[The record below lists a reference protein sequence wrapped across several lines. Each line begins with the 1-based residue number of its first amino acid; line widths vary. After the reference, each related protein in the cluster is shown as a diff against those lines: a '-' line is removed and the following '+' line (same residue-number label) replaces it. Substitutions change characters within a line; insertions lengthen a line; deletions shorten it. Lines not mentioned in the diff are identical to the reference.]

1 MDEKNG
7 CDAQSGELK
16 VDLSRFE
23 NWLSLRNKLGRALW
37 EVVSAALFKPAFPA
51 SLWPWRRLLLTLF
64 GARVD
69 PRSYVHA
76 SARIWAPWNLEMGP
90 YSCLASGV
98 NAYNTGKIVIGK
110 HTTVSQGAYLCP
122 VGHDISD
129 PKFRMICSDMRIGD
143 QVWIATEAFVGG
155 MGVRI
160 GEGAVVGARA
170 VVTKDV
176 PPWTVV
182 AGNPAKEVKKRVIRT
197 ATHVAIS

>member
-1 MDEKNG
+1 MD
-7 CDAQSGELK
+7 ALQ
-16 VDLSRFE
+16 VDLSTFE
-23 NWLSLRNKLGRALW
+23 NWLSPRNKIGRALW
-37 EVVSAALFKPAFPA
+37 MLVSTVGFRPAFPA
-51 SLWPWRRLLLTLF
+51 FLWPWRRFLLRLF

-69 PRSYVHA
+69 RKAYVHA
-76 SARIWAPWNLEMGP
+76 RAEIWAPWNLEMGAF
-90 YSCLASGV
+90 SCLAQRV
-98 NAYNTGKIVIGK
+98 NVYNTGRVVIGS

-122 VGHDISD
+122 GSHDISD

-176 PPWTVV
+176 PAWTVV
-182 AGNPAKEVKKRVIRT
+182 AGNPAREVKKRVLRDGGRET
-197 ATHVAIS
+197 GDG